1 MLASGALFERVSNV
15 TKLLQAMSM
24 ALIFAS
30 TQVQA
35 LEALSAEQSASAAAN
50 YQQYCALCHGAER
63 QGHVN
68 DHAPSL
74 RSKSL
79 LESGF
84 PWAIV
89 MATGYGRPGT
99 PMAPFIDEVGGPLT
113 RQEIRELSQWL
124 FEQGGVERL
133 ELDRDPIHGDVARG
147 AEVYSAECAQCHG
160 SSGEGGTGTALGNA
174 AMLSLTPDAFLRHA
188 VANGRN
194 GTEMPAFADK
204 LSDAD
209 LDNVTAFLRSRA
221 TGWDLQ
227 KPVYRPPPSPEDY
240 VVNPEGEDPG
250 FELAEG
256 LYVSSA
262 DLNAAL
268 SAGKRMVLLDT
279 RALPLWQMANIEGSV
294 PLPYYYDYK
303 NLGALAEDLPRDGTM
318 IVTYCECPR
327 AAAEYVNRQLKEL
340 GFENLAVL
348 YEGIQGWIAL
358 GYPVMLGETESVAA
372 VPLE

>member
-1 MLASGALFERVSNV
+1 MIRTVLAISTLM
-15 TKLLQAMSM
+15 T
-24 ALIFAS
+24 FACAAS
-30 TQVQA
+30 AREMEPLT
-35 LEALSAEQSASAAAN
+35 AEQSAAAEAT

-79 LESGF
+79 LESGY
-84 PWAIV
+84 PWALV

-99 PMAPFIDEVGGPLT
+99 PMAGFLDEVGGPLS
-113 RQEIRELSQWL
+113 RAQLGELTQWL
-124 FEQGGVERL
+124 VEQADVE
-133 ELDRDPIHGDVARG
+133 PISVGREPIPGDIARG
-147 AEVYSAECAQCHG
+147 AEIYAGECARCHG
-160 SSGEGGTGTALGNA
+160 AAGEGGTGTALGNA
-174 AMLSLTPDAFLRHA
+174 AMLSLTPDPFLRHA
-188 VANGRN
+188 VANGRQ
-194 GTEMPAFADK
+194 GTEMQSYAAT

-221 TGWDLQ
+221 SGWEVQ
-227 KPVYRPPPSPEDY
+227 KPVYRPPPPPEEY

-250 FELAEG
+250 FELDEG

-262 DLNAAL
+262 DLSAAL
-268 SAGKRMVLLDT
+268 NAGKRMVLLDT

-303 NLGALAEDLPRDGTM
+303 DLGALAEDLPRDGTM

-327 AAAEYVNRQLKEL
+327 AAAEYVNRQLREL
-340 GFENLAVL
+340 GFEKLAVL

-358 GYPVMLGETESVAA
+358 GYPVVLGETQVVDIQAREGDD
-372 VPLE
+372 